1 MMYVRVVSNIV
12 LLSLSLFLTACAVR
26 IAPSGGPQ
34 DKTPPS
40 VDTTSPP
47 QRTRNFTGGDITIR
61 FSTYVQP
68 TVRNAI
74 SVQPTATFNSSY
86 SGDEVDVT
94 FTEPLAPNTTY
105 TVTIGSDYTDTR
117 GNKPAEAYSLVFS
130 TGSSIDTGTVSGS
143 VTATSMDNITI
154 FCYQG
159 ADTLTSAFTPRNR
172 QPKYR
177 LPVGTSGAFTVNGL
191 ADGTYRVM
199 AVRDVNRNGLLDPNE
214 EFGMAR
220 ADVTVR
226 DGRSTPVALRMGPP
240 IDVLRPYITRVRAL
254 SSRRLLVQFSEP
266 VVPAQDA
273 MSIGVTD
280 TLDHTTPVM
289 AMVQA
294 PGAKDRFVVLTTESM
309 IPGNHKVRFDTTTV
323 RDTTGNAL
331 SDTTLSHDVNVPALD
346 DTTSL
351 RLIAV
356 SVRDSAR
363 NITSSTP
370 FEIEFSDFVNRT
382 TVSVRGTVTG
392 GTDTVPLSAEWKN
405 DRTLVLKMGQSLKA
419 SSQYDA
425 RISLSELQSLTG
437 VGMPDTTIV
446 RTFRTSDRTDPGTVN
461 GTFRDTSLVGGPYLL
476 RFIDDRGAVVRTLE
490 VRSGET
496 WVADSLP
503 AGTYSLD
510 VIIDTNRNGRFD
522 HGTSDPYTPSERWIR
537 LPATVL
543 VRQRWT
549 LDGIHLV
556 I

>member
-1 MMYVRVVSNIV
+1 MMYVRVLSSIV

-26 IAPSGGPQ
+26 IAPPGGPQ

-40 VDTTSPP
+40 VDTTSPA
-47 QRTRNFTGGDITIR
+47 QRTRNFTGDNVSIR

-68 TVRNAI
+68 TVRNSI

-86 SGDEVDVT
+86 TGDEVDVT
-94 FTEPLAPNTTY
+94 FTEALTPNTTY

-130 TGSSIDTGTVSGS
+130 TGSNIDTGMVSGTI
-143 VTATSMDNITI
+143 TATSMDNITV

-191 ADGTYRVM
+191 ADGIYRVM

-220 ADVTVR
+220 TDVTVSN
-226 DGRSTPVALRMGPP
+226 GHSVPVDLRMGPP
-240 IDVLRPYITRVRAL
+240 IDVLHPYITRIRAL
-254 SSRRLLVQFSEP
+254 SSRRLLVQLSEP
-266 VVPAQDA
+266 VVPAQDVI
-273 MSIGVTD
+273 SVVITD

-294 PGAKDRFVVLTTESM
+294 PGAKDRLVVLTSEAM
-309 IPGNHKVRFDTTTV
+309 IPGNHTIRFDTATV
-323 RDTTGNAL
+323 RDTMGNAL
-331 SDTTLSHDVNVPALD
+331 SDTTLSHTVNVPALD

-356 SVRDSAR
+356 SVKDSAR
-363 NITSSTP
+363 NITSATP

-382 TVSVRGTVTG
+382 TASVRGTVAG
-392 GTDTVPLSAEWKN
+392 GTDTIPLSAEWKN
-405 DRTLVLKMGQSLKA
+405 DRTLVLRIGQSLKA
-419 SSQYDA
+419 SSMYDA
-425 RISLSELQSLTG
+425 RVTLSGMQSLTAAT
-437 VGMPDTTIV
+437 MPDTTV
-446 RTFRTSDRTDPGTVN
+446 MRTFRTSDRTDPGTVR
-461 GTFRDTSLVGGPYLL
+461 GTFKDTSLVGGPYLL
-476 RFIDDRGAVVRTLE
+476 RFIDDRSAVVRTLE

-537 LPATVL
+537 LPATIL

>member
-1 MMYVRVVSNIV
+1 MYVRALSSIV

-26 IAPSGGPQ
+26 IAPSGGLQ

-40 VDTTSPP
+40 IDTTSPAP
-47 QRTRNFTGGDITIR
+47 RTRNFTGDNISIR

-68 TVRNAI
+68 AVRNSI
-74 SVQPTATFNSSY
+74 SVQPTVTFNSSY

-94 FTEPLAPNTTY
+94 FSEPLAPNTTY

-130 TGSSIDTGTVSGS
+130 TGSSIDTGTVSGT
-143 VTATSMDNITI
+143 VAATSMDNITI

-159 ADTLTSAFTPRNR
+159 ADTLTSAFTPRSR

-191 ADGTYRVM
+191 ADGIYRVM

-220 ADVTVR
+220 EDVTVR
-226 DGRSTPVALRMGPP
+226 DGRSTAIALRMGPP
-240 IDVLRPYITRVRAL
+240 IDVLHPYITRVRAL

-266 VVPAQDA
+266 VVPALDVA
-273 MSIGVTD
+273 SVIVTD
-280 TLDHTTPVM
+280 TLDHMTPVM

-294 PGAKDRFVVLTTESM
+294 PGAKDRLVILTSEAM
-309 IPGNHKVRFDTTTV
+309 IPGNHRIRFDTATV
-323 RDTTGNAL
+323 HDTTGNAL
-331 SDTTLSHDVNVPALD
+331 SDTTLSHITNVPALD

-351 RLIAV
+351 HLIAV
-356 SVRDSAR
+356 SVKDSAR
-363 NITSSTP
+363 NITSATP
-370 FEIEFSDFVNRT
+370 FEIEFSDVVNRT
-382 TVSVRGTVTG
+382 AASVRGMVTG
-392 GTDTVPLSAEWKN
+392 GTDTIPLSAEWKN
-405 DRTLVLKMGQSLKA
+405 DRTLGLKIGQSLKA

-425 RISLSELQSLTG
+425 RISLSGLQSPMAAT
-437 VGMPDTTIV
+437 MPDTTIV

-461 GTFRDTSLVGGPYLL
+461 GTFKDTSLVGGPYLL

>member
-1 MMYVRVVSNIV
+1 MYVRVLSSIV

-40 VDTTSPP
+40 VDTTSPAP
-47 QRTRNFTGGDITIR
+47 RTRNFTGDNVSIR

-68 TVRNAI
+68 TVRNSI

-86 SGDEVDVT
+86 TGDEVDVT
-94 FTEPLAPNTTY
+94 FTEALAPNTTY

-130 TGSSIDTGTVSGS
+130 TGNNIDTGTVSGTI
-143 VTATSMDNITI
+143 TATSMDNITV

-159 ADTLTSAFTPRNR
+159 ADTLTSAFTPRNL

-191 ADGTYRVM
+191 ADGIYRVM

-214 EFGMAR
+214 EFGMAG
-220 ADVTVR
+220 ADVTVSN
-226 DGRSTPVALRMGPP
+226 GQSIPVALRMGPP
-240 IDVLRPYITRVRAL
+240 IDVLHPYVTRVRAL
-254 SSRRLLVQFSEP
+254 SSRRLLVQLSEP
-266 VVPAQDA
+266 VVPAQDV
-273 MSIGVTD
+273 MSVVITD

-294 PGAKDRFVVLTTESM
+294 PGAKDRLLILTSEAM
-309 IPGNHKVRFDTTTV
+309 IPGNHKIRFDTTTV

-331 SDTTLSHDVNVPALD
+331 SDTTLSHTVNVPAID

-356 SVRDSAR
+356 SIKDSAR
-363 NITSSTP
+363 NVTSSTP

-382 TVSVRGTVTG
+382 MASVRGTVTG
-392 GTDTVPLSAEWKN
+392 GTDTIPLSAEWKN
-405 DRTLVLKMGQSLKA
+405 DRTLVLKIGQSLKP
-419 SSQYDA
+419 SSPYDA
-425 RISLSELQSLTG
+425 RISLSGLQSLMA
-437 VGMPDTTIV
+437 VAMPDTTIV
-446 RTFRTSDRTDPGTVN
+446 RAFRTSDRTDPGTVN
-461 GTFRDTSLVGGPYLL
+461 GTFKDTSLVGGPYLL

-490 VRSGET
+490 VRRDMGGRQPSGRDIFT
-496 WVADSLP
+496 
-503 AGTYSLD
+503 
-510 VIIDTNRNGRFD
+510 GRD
-522 HGTSDPYTPSERWIR
+522 HRYEP
-537 LPATVL
+537 
-543 VRQRWT
+543 
-549 LDGIHLV
+549 
-556 I
+556 